1 MEEQI
6 SAEFPGTTDR
16 SYEATAETRP
26 ARPAPVIDTP
36 RPRKTRARI
45 IQIVSILLLVVLL
58 VVLWRFLGDRAA
70 APGANGRGGRGGGGE
85 VVPVEVAAVTQQDVP
100 IQLKSIGNVEAMT
113 TVSVRSQVEGTL
125 LSVAFTPGA
134 EVRKGQTLFTID
146 PRPFQ
151 AQLSQAEAN
160 LLKAMASVKQGQ
172 DIVEK
177 DTATMNN
184 DRVIAK
190 RDATLVEAGVI
201 PREQYDNDEAKL
213 KADEATVRADQSAV
227 ANLQAAQKAEQANV
241 ENARVQ
247 LSYTTIRSPIDGKTG
262 NLVVTTGNLVRAN
275 DTTPMVTI
283 TTASPIYVTFSVP
296 ERDLVRIRQAS
307 GKEGLTVDGEVPGD
321 ESNPVKGKL
330 SLVDNTVDPS
340 TGTVRLKAT
349 FINQDR
355 RLYPG
360 QFVNVVLTLG
370 TDTQATVVPSQAV
383 QVGQDKSFVYVAK
396 ADGTVEMRTVK
407 PGTATGTMTVIDDG
421 LKPGEQV
428 VTDGQLRLVPGS
440 KYSLRGQGQGGGGGG
455 RRGDQ
460 GQGGGQG
467 QGQGQTPG
475 DAGTPAQGTNPNG
488 QGAQP
493 GQGQGGQGG
502 QGQGGGRRGSGGGQ
516 QNQ

>member
-6 SAEFPGTTDR
+6 STEFPRPVDR
-16 SYEATAETRP
+16 SYEVITD
-26 ARPAPVIDTP
+26 ARPVKPVAADAP

-45 IQIVSILLLVVLL
+45 IQIVAILLLVALL
-58 VVLWRFLGDRAA
+58 VVLWRFLGNSAA
-70 APGANGRGGRGGGGE
+70 TSGTAGRGGRGGAGE
-85 VVPVEVAAVTQQDVP
+85 VVPVEVAPVTQQDVP
-100 IQLKSIGNVEAMT
+100 IQIKSIGNVEAMT
-113 TVSVRSQVEGTL
+113 TIAVRSQVEGTL
-125 LSVAFTPGA
+125 LNVAFTPGQ
-134 EVRKGQTLFTID
+134 EVRKGQVLFTLD
-146 PRPFQ
+146 PRPLQ

-190 RDATLVEAGVI
+190 RDATLVEQGVI
-201 PREQYDNDEAKL
+201 PREQYDNNEAKL

-227 ANLQAAQKAEQANV
+227 ANLQAAQKAEQAAV

-247 LSYTTIRSPIDGKTG
+247 LSYTTIKSPIDGKTG

-283 TTASPIYVTFSVP
+283 TTSSPIYVTFSVP

-307 GKEGLTVDGEVPGD
+307 GKEGLTVEGEIPGD
-321 ESNPVKGKL
+321 EANHVKGRL
-330 SLVDNTVDPS
+330 SLVDNTVDPA

-349 FINQDR
+349 FINDDR

-370 TDTQATVVPSQAV
+370 MDTQAIVVPSQAV
-383 QVGQDKSFVYVAK
+383 QIGQDKSFVYVAK

-407 PGTATGTMTVIDDG
+407 TGTSIESMTVIEDG

-428 VTDGQLRLVPGS
+428 VTDGQLRLVPGA
-440 KYSLRGQGQGGGGGG
+440 KYQVR
-455 RRGDQ
+455 
-460 GQGGGQG
+460 GQG
-467 QGQGQTPG
+467 QGQGGRGQNGANQGQAG
-475 DAGTPAQGTNPNG
+475 DQNQSGV
-488 QGAQP
+488 P
-493 GQGQGGQGG
+493 GQGGGG
-502 QGQGGGRRGSGGGQ
+502 QGQGGGRRGGGGQ
-516 QNQ
+516 NPNP